1 MRLRILT
8 IAGTGAAALL
18 VSGCAAGLEETA
30 EDSSAATT
38 STGSGNES
46 SGAPTGGASSGAPS
60 GSGEVLRIEL
70 PADLEQDC
78 GGRDV
83 EIVGTGDDN
92 DDRDIELNGQCGAV
106 TIEANNGEIEL
117 DAAASVS
124 VSGSFN
130 RVEAN
135 VVDSVT
141 VSGSDNDVE
150 YDRASAGPEPTIE
163 DTGSGNRIVLDDD
176 PSDDNSTDDNS
187 TDDGNDD

>member
-1 MRLRILT
+1 MRLRILA

-30 EDSSAATT
+30 EDNSTTTT

-46 SGAPTGGASSGAPS
+46 SGAPTGGGSSGPPS
-60 GSGEVLRIEL
+60 GSGDVLRIEL

-78 GGRDV
+78 AGRDV

-92 DDRDIELNGQCGAV
+92 DDRDIDLSGQCGAV
-106 TIEANNGEIEL
+106 TIEANSGEIDL

-130 RVEAN
+130 RVEAHI
-135 VVDSVT
+135 VDTVT
-141 VSGSDNDVE
+141 VSGSDNYVE
-150 YDRASAGPEPTIE
+150 YDRASAGPQPTIE

-187 TDDGNDD
+187 TDDDNDD